1 MKNIPKLYIMIGIP
15 GAGKSTL
22 AKEIAKDNAAVIVS
36 SDSIRKE
43 LFDDENNQDN
53 NEQVFNEFHK
63 RIKSNLKNGV
73 SVIADA
79 TNLSL
84 KSRRAILQN
93 VLKIECEKN
102 AVVISRDIY
111 EAISANNLR
120 SRVVPEHDIFKHR
133 SRFQIPFYEEGF
145 DNIFIVQVGNNKTV
159 SDLENLIE
167 KTCNY
172 DQKNHHHADTLDQ
185 HCLKVTHTFLSMGY
199 SQIAEA
205 AGVLHDI
212 GKLYTQQFDEDGEA
226 HYLCHENVG
235 AYTIICYKD
244 AVCKKYNL
252 TDDEFLD
259 VVFLANYHMR
269 PYQWTTDAAIQKNQK
284 QFGNKFDM
292 LMDFHKCDS
301 ELSHEFK
308 KNNDC
313 MEEYLEY

>member
-167 KTCNY
+167 KTCN
-172 DQKNHHHADTLDQ
+172 
-185 HCLKVTHTFLSMGY
+185 
-199 SQIAEA
+199 
-205 AGVLHDI
+205 
-212 GKLYTQQFDEDGEA
+212 
-226 HYLCHENVG
+226 
-235 AYTIICYKD
+235 
-244 AVCKKYNL
+244 
-252 TDDEFLD
+252 
-259 VVFLANYHMR
+259 
-269 PYQWTTDAAIQKNQK
+269 
-284 QFGNKFDM
+284 
-292 LMDFHKCDS
+292 
-301 ELSHEFK
+301 
-308 KNNDC
+308 
-313 MEEYLEY
+313 